1 VARLLFD
8 ENLSPRLAPRLAV
21 IHPGSQ
27 HVRDLG
33 LLARPDHEIWDRAKA
48 EGFTIVTKDD
58 DFSRRSFL
66 HGAPPEVIWLVVG
79 NAGTEAVAAVLE
91 GSTSTVAAFLSP
103 TPNSPSSCSAF
114 DRAEA

>member
-91 GSTSTVAAFLSP
+91 GSTSTVAAFLADPEQSLLVLRIRP
-103 TPNSPSSCSAF
+103 
-114 DRAEA
+114 R